1 MDQLILKMMIWL
13 VNQMGSKPL
22 TEKIPYRR
30 TVWVTGFLKTAIS
43 SSLISTGVVL
53 IFNGITEHPLFTGFN
68 EIAIISGFAALII
81 AILVIVIIDNWKD
94 QKKKEELETINKHID
109 ERAIE
114 IAEEKI
120 LEAMKNLEK

>member
-1 MDQLILKMMIWL
+1 M
-13 VNQMGSKPL
+13 
-22 TEKIPYRR
+22 
-30 TVWVTGFLKTAIS
+30 TGFLKTALS

-53 IFNGITEHPLFTGFN
+53 IFNGITEHPLFRGFN
-68 EIAIISGFAALII
+68 EIAIISGFIALII

-94 QKKKEELETINKHID
+94 QKKKEELETINEHID

-120 LEAMKNLEK
+120 LEAMKNLEQ